1 MKFTDKASIGTVKRT
16 KEGYLVTQ
24 ARALRTGVQDYM
36 AWEFGDMALHDGF
49 GNHDVVRVYRP
60 AESVF
65 SKDSLKSAVH
75 VPVTIDHPP
84 VMVDSENY
92 NEYAVGEVSTD
103 VMRDG
108 EMVAFSIMVKDKRG
122 LDAVDGGKV
131 QLSAGYTAE
140 MTRVEHKD
148 YDYVM
153 GPPSYNHI
161 ALVDKARAGN
171 EARIGDNAAKPWG
184 AAPLNKT
191 EEKEPKMADMK
202 TVVVG
207 DKAVQVA
214 AADADIIANL
224 VKDHAA
230 ELEDKDTKIAEL
242 KIEVADTAKLV
253 KTDEQIAELI
263 ADGVKEITAVTA
275 KAAKL
280 VDGYVADGKSAMEIR
295 KEVIT
300 KVYGDEAIAD
310 LKTDAEIKAAFAV
323 ARVADKA
330 DPVLDA
336 RKEPAPQANVKDSQ
350 ADYEARLANAWKG
363 AK

>member
-49 GNHDVVRVYRP
+49 GNHDVVRVFRP

-161 ALVDKARAGN
+161 AIVDKARAGN

-184 AAPLNKT
+184 AAPINKT
-191 EEKEPKMADMK
+191 EKEIQVDMIK
-202 TVVVG
+202 VRVG
-207 DKAVQVA
+207 DSTVDVAV
-214 AADADIIANL
+214 ADADKITKIIT
-224 VKDHAA
+224 DHAA

-253 KTDEQIAELI
+253 KTDEQIAAMI